1 MGSRAQEQD
10 SSVLPPRRGAVWALT
25 VDSTARAY
33 DLTAVAFGGS
43 PAPEAAATRPQH
55 VMLYLQAETNDV
67 YFYFDSATG
76 SSLANGTTQAAGA
89 GAMAFADA
97 HCAVLKAG
105 NPPVKVRIDRSLD
118 KYLQVK
124 AASTSGVLR
133 LWACSE
139 VSG

>member
-1 MGSRAQEQD
+1 MGNRAQEQD
-10 SSVLPPRRGAVWALT
+10 SSLLPPRRGAVWAVT

-33 DLTAVAFGGS
+33 DLNAVAFGGS

-55 VMLYLQAETNDV
+55 VDLWMQAETNDV

-76 SSLANGTTQAAGA
+76 SSLANGTLQAATA
-89 GAMAFADA
+89 AALAFADA
-97 HCAVLKAG
+97 YCAVLKAG
-105 NPPVKVRIDRSLD
+105 GPPFKVRIERSLD
-118 KYLQVK
+118 RYLQVK

-133 LWACSE
+133 MWAASE